1 VRQHL
6 IQLVVDRLALFDVEH
21 RVAGVNQ
28 LIDLRVV
35 IAGLFRF
42 AAVEI
47 PYAIVR
53 VVEVLVLNEARS

>member
-1 VRQHL
+1 
-6 IQLVVDRLALFDVEH
+6 VVDRLTLFDVEH

-35 IAGLFRF
+35 IAGLFSF